1 MITFAVFV
9 WFCMKYIWP
18 PLMAALEERNA
29 RISEGLAAA
38 QRGQQDLEDA
48 QARVSDSLND
58 AKQQAQEIINQAQK
72 RANEIVDEA
81 KDSAR
86 DEADKIKVAAT
97 ADIDQQINSAREE
110 LRKEVSSIALAG
122 AAQILKREV
131 DAKAGYPDLGFRTWL
146 TLIPLPDP
154 TPEQYSNWRR
164 MKANCNSGRITWSW
178 QRRLPLTPICRLP
191 SSNRQYSPVNWRHC
205 SGRWLR
211 LPAWRLIR
219 ISTT

>member
-1 MITFAVFV
+1 MNFNATLIGQTITFIVFV

-48 QARVSDSLND
+48 QAKVSDSLND

-81 KDSAR
+81 KGAAR
-86 DEADKIKVAAT
+86 DEADKIKLAAS
-97 ADIDQQINSAREE
+97 ADIDQQVNSAREE

-122 AAQILKREV
+122 AGQILGREV
-131 DAKAGYPDLGFRTWL
+131 DAKAHAAVLDELVAQ
-146 TLIPLPDP
+146 I
-154 TPEQYSNWRR
+154 
-164 MKANCNSGRITWSW
+164 
-178 QRRLPLTPICRLP
+178 
-191 SSNRQYSPVNWRHC
+191 
-205 SGRWLR
+205 
-211 LPAWRLIR
+211 
-219 ISTT
+219 

>member
-1 MITFAVFV
+1 MNFNATLIGQTITFIVFV

-18 PLMAALEERNA
+18 PLMAALDARNT

-48 QARVSDSLND
+48 QAKVSDSLKD

-97 ADIDQQINSAREE
+97 ADIDQQVTAAREH
-110 LRKEVSSIALAG
+110 LRKEVSVIAIAG
-122 AAQILKREV
+122 AEQILKREV
-131 DAKAGYPDLGFRTWL
+131 DAKAHADVLDEL
-146 TLIPLPDP
+146 VAQI
-154 TPEQYSNWRR
+154 
-164 MKANCNSGRITWSW
+164 
-178 QRRLPLTPICRLP
+178 
-191 SSNRQYSPVNWRHC
+191 
-205 SGRWLR
+205 
-211 LPAWRLIR
+211 
-219 ISTT
+219 